1 MRARFVLDTNIVVS
15 AVLLTKSKARLAFDY
30 AVHRGTLIVSSETID
45 ELYDVLKR
53 DNFNKYVSEAER
65 IEFLAAL
72 IRESELIEP
81 DQVIVACRDPR
92 DDKFLSLAVS
102 GSAACIISGDADLK
116 VLDSFQGIPIMSP
129 SEFLARSWD
138 ASG

>member
-53 DNFNKYVSEAER
+53 DNFNK
-65 IEFLAAL
+65 
-72 IRESELIEP
+72 
-81 DQVIVACRDPR
+81 AC
-92 DDKFLSLAVS
+92 
-102 GSAACIISGDADLK
+102 
-116 VLDSFQGIPIMSP
+116 
-129 SEFLARSWD
+129 E
-138 ASG
+138 